1 MLTIYLLFRLIRGMA
16 WSDLGPSL
24 LSAFSLMAAGMLTK
38 QAEQLSARF
47 LNDVNDTVSGGAI
60 VSLPAGISS
69 PAVSA
74 TQAGDRIVLDD
85 ASALALSDSAVGT
98 LYGGIYQYVQTLSTA
113 TANPARGTAAFWRA
127 TDLITASLYQVSSDA
142 QPNAASLP
150 TFIAGVFINAITK
163 GNFGWIQLCGV
174 CSVLFDSSI
183 TGAGTAGNPV
193 SVKVNASVA
202 STFDVA
208 VPLAATLAGAVA
220 SVSTYVGPAVNL
232 AAVSTISQVLWVRS
246 PFSRI

>member
-1 MLTIYLLFRLIRGMA
+1 MLNLYIIFRLIRGMA
-16 WSDLGPSL
+16 WSEMGPSL
-24 LSAFSLMAAGMLTK
+24 LMLFSLLASGMLTK
-38 QAEQLSARF
+38 QAPQLSARF
-47 LNDVNDTVSGGAI
+47 LNGVNDTVAGGAI
-60 VSLPAGISS
+60 VSLPSGISS

-85 ASALALSDSAVGT
+85 ASALALSDTTIGT
-98 LYGGIYQYVQTLSTA
+98 LFGGIYQYVQTLSTA

-127 TDLITASLYQVSSDA
+127 TDLVTASVYQVTSDA
-142 QPNAASLP
+142 QPTAALP

-174 CSVLFDSSI
+174 CSVLFDSTI

-193 SVKVNASVA
+193 TVKISATVA

-208 VPLAATLAGAVA
+208 VPLAATLAAAVA
-220 SVSTYVGPAVNL
+220 AVDTFIGPAVNL
-232 AAVSTISQVLWVRS
+232 AALSTISQVLWVRS